1 MLSLCEIIKGYRL
14 NNIDTQVLERLN
26 LSLGS
31 GTVCCIIGKSGSGK
45 TTLLNLIGLLDL
57 PDHGSVLV
65 DGQDVGQLSQKALS
79 VFRRRTIGFVFQN
92 YQLLPHLSVLDN
104 VALPLLY
111 NHVGR
116 HAARAAARRLLTALD
131 IGDLGAR
138 LPKQLSGGQQQRVA
152 IARALAN
159 DPAIILAD
167 EPTGNLDGETAA
179 MVMTL
184 LCRINRQHGTTIII
198 VTHDPGVAAH
208 ADQTYRLEHGRLHRI
223 DQPAAPCG

>member
-1 MLSLCEIIKGYRL
+1 MLCL
-14 NNIDTQVLERLN
+14 NDIAKSYN
-26 LSLGS
+26 LSREQPPVLAHLDLAVAQGS
-31 GTVCCIIGKSGSGK
+31 VCCIIGKSGSGK

-57 PDHGSVLV
+57 PDRGSVLV
-65 DGQDVGQLSQKALS
+65 DGQDVGRLSQKALS

-116 HAARAAARRLLTALD
+116 HAARTAARRLLTALD

-184 LCRINRQHGTTIII
+184 LCRINRQRGTTIII

-208 ADQTYRLEHGRLHRI
+208 ADQTYTLEHGRLHGI

>member
-1 MLSLCEIIKGYRL
+1 MLKLSEITKAYRL
-14 NNIDTQVLERLN
+14 NDMDTQVLERLN
-26 LSLGS
+26 LSLVS

-57 PDHGSVLV
+57 PDRGSVLV
-65 DGQDVGQLSQKALS
+65 DGQDVGRLSQKALS

-116 HAARAAARRLLTALD
+116 HAARTAARGLLTALD
-131 IGDLGAR
+131 IGGLGAR

-184 LCRINRQHGTTIII
+184 LRRINRQHGTTIII

-208 ADQTYRLEHGRLHRI
+208 ADQTYRLEHGRLHGI